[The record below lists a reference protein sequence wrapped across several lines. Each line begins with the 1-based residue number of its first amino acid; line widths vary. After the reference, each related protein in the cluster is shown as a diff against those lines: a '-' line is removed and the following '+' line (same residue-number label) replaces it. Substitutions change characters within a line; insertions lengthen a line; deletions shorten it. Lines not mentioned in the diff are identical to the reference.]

1 MSICLFF
8 SLNIYFL
15 MGGNVE
21 ICRGKCYDKC
31 NSNLYRFPAKLK

>member
-1 MSICLFF
+1 MSIWDFF
-8 SLNIYFL
+8 FLNIYFL

-31 NSNLYRFPAKLK
+31 NLRLYRFPAKLK